1 MAIKLIVGADKG
13 IAHAVARRL
22 HDRGDEVVAA
32 CMFDGEDLTQL
43 GITVEPGVDVTSDE
57 AVDGLRKRLADR
69 GAQLD
74 WLLHVAG
81 VMALDRLETV
91 DFDGMRR
98 QFEINT
104 IGPLRTVRALA
115 ELLVAGSKVGILTS
129 RVGSLGDN
137 SSGGDYA
144 YRVSK
149 AGANM
154 IALNLHHDLAPRG
167 VAVLALHPGTVS
179 TDLVKV
185 IDPAERERYAAL
197 FVTPDVAAAGLIGVM
212 DRLTVETAGRFRH
225 ANGDDLPW

>member
-1 MAIKLIVGADKG
+1 MAIKLVVGADKG

-57 AVDGLRKRLADR
+57 AVDGLRKRLTDR

-81 VMALDRLETV
+81 VMALDRLESV
-91 DFDGMRR
+91 DFDDMRR

-104 IGPLRTVRALA
+104 IGPLRTIRALA
-115 ELLVAGSKVGILTS
+115 DLLVAGSKVGILTS

>member
-1 MAIKLIVGADKG
+1 MAIKLVVGADKG

-22 HDRGDEVVAA
+22 HEGGDDVIAA
-32 CMFDGEDLTQL
+32 CMFGGSDLAEL
-43 GITVEPGVDVTSDE
+43 GITVVPGIDVTSDE
-57 AVDGLRKRLADR
+57 AVDGLHKRLAER
-69 GAQLD
+69 GVTLD
-74 WLLHVAG
+74 WLMHVAG
-81 VMALDRLETV
+81 VMALDRLESV
-91 DFDGMRR
+91 DFDDMHR

-115 ELLVAGSKVGILTS
+115 DLLVEGSKVGIVTS

-154 IALNLHHDLAPRG
+154 VALNLHHDLSPRG

-179 TDLVKV
+179 TDLVTV
-185 IDPAERERYAAL
+185 IDPADRERYAAM
-197 FVTPDVAAAGLIGVM
+197 FITAEVAAERLVDVM
-212 DRLTVETAGRFRH
+212 NQLTPETSGRFRH
-225 ANGDDLPW
+225 ANGEYLPW